1 LPDATGPCIAGLSLC
16 MDTFTLL
23 KYLTSF
29 AMPPASMAV
38 GLLLAGVLALVGLR
52 RFGMLVA
59 VLAIAETLVMS
70 FPPVAD
76 ALLGSLQDKA
86 RAAAAEAP
94 PCCYEAIVVLGGGV
108 TPAAPPFL
116 MEPDLADAADRV
128 WYAAQLYHRG
138 VARRIIVSGGSLL
151 AKNGGPATSEA
162 EAMRRFLI
170 DLGVPSEAIVSEGNS
185 LNTLENIR
193 NVRQM
198 VGDARVALVTSAYHM
213 PRALKI
219 ARQGNLNVG
228 AFPTDWRLP
237 PEARPSWDNWVP
249 SITAMAWSSIS
260 LREHIA
266 PLLDRRG
273 EI

>member
-1 LPDATGPCIAGLSLC
+1 
-16 MDTFTLL
+16 MDFFTVL
-23 KYLTSF
+23 KFLTQF

-38 GLLLAGVLALVGLR
+38 GLLLGGVLAMVGLR
-52 RFGMLVA
+52 RFAKLV
-59 VLAIAETLVMS
+59 VTLAIAETLVMS

-76 ALLGSLQDKA
+76 ALLGPLQDKA

-94 PCCYEAIVVLGGGV
+94 SCCYDAIVVLGGGM
-108 TPAAPPFL
+108 TPAVPPFL
-116 MEPDLADAADRV
+116 MEPDLSDAADCV
-128 WYAAQLYHRG
+128 WYAAKLFHRG
-138 VARRIIVSGGSLL
+138 VARRIIVSGGSMSPLT
-151 AKNGGPATSEA
+151 AGPATSEA
-162 EAMRRFLI
+162 EAMRRFLV
-170 DLGVPSEAIVSEGNS
+170 DLGVPAEAIVSEGNS

-193 NVRQM
+193 NVRAM
-198 VGDARVALVTSAYHM
+198 VGDGRVALVTSGYHM

-237 PEARPSWDNWVP
+237 AEARPSWENWVP
-249 SITAMAWSSIS
+249 SIAAMAWSSIS

-266 PLLDRRG
+266 LMLDRRG

>member
-1 LPDATGPCIAGLSLC
+1 

-23 KYLTSF
+23 KFLTQF

-38 GLLLAGVLALVGLR
+38 GLLLGGGLALVGLR

-59 VLAIAETLVMS
+59 ILAVAQTLVMS

-76 ALLGSLQDKA
+76 ALLEPLQDKA
-86 RAAAAEAP
+86 RMAAAQAP
-94 PCCYEAIVVLGGGV
+94 ACCYDAIVVLGGGI

-151 AKNGGPATSEA
+151 PLGGGPATTEA
-162 EAMRRFLI
+162 EAMRRFLV
-170 DLGVPSEAIVSEGNS
+170 DLGVPSDAIVSEGNS
-185 LNTLENIR
+185 MNTLENIR

-198 VGDARVALVTSAYHM
+198 VGEARVALVTSAFHM

-237 PEARPSWDNWVP
+237 PEARPSWEVWVP
-249 SITAMAWSSIS
+249 SIAAMAWSSIS

-266 PLLDRRG
+266 LLLDRRG
-273 EI
+273 EV

>member
-1 LPDATGPCIAGLSLC
+1 
-16 MDTFTLL
+16 MDPFTVL
-23 KYLTSF
+23 KFLTQF
-29 AMPPASMAV
+29 AMPPASMAA
-38 GLLLAGVLALVGLR
+38 GLLMGGVLVMVRLR
-52 RFGMLVA
+52 RFAMLVV

-76 ALLGSLQDKA
+76 ALLEPLQDKA
-86 RAAAAEAP
+86 RTAAAQAP
-94 PCCYEAIVVLGGGV
+94 ACCYDAIVVLGGGM

-116 MEPDLADAADRV
+116 MEPDLSDGADRI

-138 VARRIIVSGGSLL
+138 VARRIIVSGGSFVEQR
-151 AKNGGPATSEA
+151 GGPATSEA

-219 ARQGNLNVG
+219 ARRGNLNVG

-237 PEARPSWDNWVP
+237 PEARPSWENWVP
-249 SITAMAWSSIS
+249 SIAAMAWSSIS

-266 PLLDRRG
+266 LLLDRRG

>member
-1 LPDATGPCIAGLSLC
+1 
-16 MDTFTLL
+16 MDTFTVL
-23 KYLTSF
+23 KFLTQF

-38 GLLLAGVLALVGLR
+38 GLLLGGVLAMVGLR
-52 RFGMLVA
+52 RFGTLVVLVA
-59 VLAIAETLVMS
+59 VAETLVMS

-76 ALLGSLQDKA
+76 ALLEPLQDKA
-86 RAAAAEAP
+86 RAAAVQAP
-94 PCCYEAIVVLGGGV
+94 ACCYEAIVVLGGGI
-108 TPAAPPFL
+108 TPAAPPLL

-138 VARRIIVSGGSLL
+138 IARRIIVSGGSFVEQR
-151 AKNGGPATSEA
+151 GGPATSEA

-185 LNTLENIR
+185 LNTVENIR
-193 NVRQM
+193 NVRRM
-198 VGDARVALVTSAYHM
+198 VGDARVALITSAFHM

-219 ARQGNLNVG
+219 ARQGNLSVG

-237 PEARPSWDNWVP
+237 PEARPSWENWVP
-249 SITAMAWSSIS
+249 SIAAMAWSSTS

-266 PLLDRRG
+266 LLLDRRG

>member
-1 LPDATGPCIAGLSLC
+1 
-16 MDTFTLL
+16 MDFFTVL
-23 KYLTSF
+23 KFLTQF

-38 GLLLAGVLALVGLR
+38 GLLLGGALLMVGLR
-52 RFGMLVA
+52 RFGKLV
-59 VLAIAETLVMS
+59 VILAIAETLVMS
-70 FPPVAD
+70 FPPVSD
-76 ALLGSLQDKA
+76 ALLEPLQDKA

-94 PCCYEAIVVLGGGV
+94 ACCYEAIVVLGGGM
-108 TPAAPPFL
+108 TPAVPPFL
-116 MEPDLADAADRV
+116 MEPDLADASDRV
-128 WYAAQLYHRG
+128 WYAARLFHRG
-138 VARRIIVSGGSLL
+138 IARRIFVSGGSMSPLN
-151 AKNGGPATSEA
+151 AGPATSEA

-237 PEARPSWDNWVP
+237 PEARP
-249 SITAMAWSSIS
+249 
-260 LREHIA
+260 
-266 PLLDRRG
+266 DR
-273 EI
+273 

>member
-1 LPDATGPCIAGLSLC
+1 

-23 KYLTSF
+23 KYLTQF

-38 GLLLAGVLALVGLR
+38 GLLLGGILALVGLR
-52 RFGMLVA
+52 RLGVLVA
-59 VLAIAETLVMS
+59 ALAVGETLVMA
-70 FPPVAD
+70 FPPVSD
-76 ALLGSLQDKA
+76 ALLEPLQAKA

-94 PCCYEAIVVLGGGV
+94 ACCYDAIVVLGGGV

-116 MEPDLADAADRV
+116 MDPDLADAADRV
-128 WYAAQLYHRG
+128 WYAARLYHRG
-138 VARRIIVSGGSLL
+138 IARRVIVSGGSLL
-151 AKNGGPATSEA
+151 AGNSEPAKTEA
-162 EAMRRFLI
+162 EAMRRFLV

-185 LNTLENIR
+185 MNTLENIR

-198 VGDARVALVTSAYHM
+198 VGEARVALVTSAFHM

-237 PEARPSWDNWVP
+237 AEARPSWDNWVP
-249 SITAMAWSSIS
+249 SIAAMAWSSIS
-260 LREHIA
+260 LREHVA
-266 PLLDRRG
+266 LLLDRRG

>member
-1 LPDATGPCIAGLSLC
+1 L
-16 MDTFTLL
+16 
-23 KYLTSF
+23 
-29 AMPPASMAV
+29 
-38 GLLLAGVLALVGLR
+38 
-52 RFGMLVA
+52 LVA
-59 VLAIAETLVMS
+59 ALAIAQTLVMS

-76 ALLGSLQDKA
+76 ALLGPLQDKA
-86 RAAAAEAP
+86 RAAAAQAP
-94 PCCYEAIVVLGGGV
+94 PCCYDAIVVLGGGV

-138 VARRIIVSGGSLL
+138 IAQRIIVTGGSLL
-151 AKNGGPATSEA
+151 PLGGGLATTEA
-162 EAMRRFLI
+162 EGMRRFLV

-185 LNTLENIR
+185 LNTLENIH

-198 VGDARVALVTSAYHM
+198 VGEARAALVTSAYHM

-237 PEARPSWDNWVP
+237 PEARPSWENWVP
-249 SITAMAWSSIS
+249 SIAAMAWSSIS

-266 PLLDRRG
+266 LLLDRRG

>member
-1 LPDATGPCIAGLSLC
+1 
-16 MDTFTLL
+16 MDTFTVL
-23 KYLTSF
+23 KFLTYF
-29 AMPPASMAV
+29 AMPPASMAA
-38 GLLLAGVLALVGLR
+38 GLLLGGVLLMVGLR
-52 RFGMLVA
+52 RFGELVI
-59 VLAIAETLVMS
+59 VLAIAETLAMS

-76 ALLGSLQDKA
+76 ALLEPLQDKA

-94 PCCYEAIVVLGGGV
+94 ACCYEAIVVLGGGV
-108 TPAAPPFL
+108 TPAVPPFL

-128 WYAAQLYHRG
+128 WYAAKLYHRG

-151 AKNGGPATSEA
+151 AKNGGPATTEA
-162 EAMRRFLI
+162 EAMRRFLV

-193 NVRQM
+193 NLRAM
-198 VGDARVALVTSAYHM
+198 VGEARVALVTSAFHM

-237 PEARPSWDNWVP
+237 AAMRPSWENWVP
-249 SITAMAWSSIS
+249 SIAALAWSTTS

-266 PLLDRRG
+266 LMLDRRG
-273 EI
+273 VV

>member
-1 LPDATGPCIAGLSLC
+1 

-23 KYLTSF
+23 KFLTHF

-38 GLLLAGVLALVGLR
+38 GLLLGGVLAVVGLR
-52 RFGMLVA
+52 RFGMLV
-59 VLAIAETLVMS
+59 VLMAIAETLVMS

-76 ALLGSLQDKA
+76 ALLEPLQDKA
-86 RAAAAEAP
+86 RAAAAQAP
-94 PCCYEAIVVLGGGV
+94 ACCYDAIVVLGGGM

-116 MEPDLADAADRV
+116 TEPDLSDGADRI
-128 WYAAQLYHRG
+128 WHAAQLYHRG
-138 VARRIIVSGGSLL
+138 VARRVIVSGGSFVEQR
-151 AKNGGPATSEA
+151 GGPATSEA

-170 DLGVPSEAIVSEGNS
+170 DLGVPLEAIVSEGNS

-198 VGDARVALVTSAYHM
+198 VGDARVALITSAFHM

-237 PEARPSWDNWVP
+237 PEARPPWENWVP
-249 SITAMAWSSIS
+249 SIAAMAWSSIS

-266 PLLDRRG
+266 VLLDRRG

>member
-1 LPDATGPCIAGLSLC
+1 

-23 KYLTSF
+23 KYLTQF

-38 GLLLAGVLALVGLR
+38 GLLLGWILALVGLR
-52 RFGMLVA
+52 RLGVLVA
-59 VLAIAETLVMS
+59 ALAVAETLVMA
-70 FPPVAD
+70 FPPVSD
-76 ALLGSLQDKA
+76 ALLEPLQAKA

-94 PCCYEAIVVLGGGV
+94 ACCYDAIVVLGGGV
-108 TPAAPPFL
+108 TPAAPPYL

-128 WYAAQLYHRG
+128 WYGARLYHRG

-151 AKNGGPATSEA
+151 AENGNPAKTEA
-162 EAMRRFLI
+162 EAMRRFLV
-170 DLGVPSEAIVSEGNS
+170 DLGVPSDAIVSEDKS
-185 LNTLENIR
+185 MNTLGNIR

-198 VGDARVALVTSAYHM
+198 VGEARVALVTSAFHM
-213 PRALKI
+213 PRALKL

-237 PEARPSWDNWVP
+237 AAARPTWENWVP
-249 SITAMAWSSIS
+249 SVAALAWSSIS
-260 LREHIA
+260 LREHVA
-266 PLLDRRG
+266 LLLDRRG

>member
-1 LPDATGPCIAGLSLC
+1 
-16 MDTFTLL
+16 
-23 KYLTSF
+23 
-29 AMPPASMAV
+29 MPPASMAV
-38 GLLLAGVLALVGLR
+38 GLLLGGVLAAVGLR
-52 RFGMLVA
+52 RFGMVVA
-59 VLAIAETLVMS
+59 ALAVAQTLVMS

-76 ALLGSLQDKA
+76 ALLEPLQDKA
-86 RAAAAEAP
+86 RTAAAQAP
-94 PCCYEAIVVLGGGV
+94 ACCYDAIVVLGGGM

-116 MEPDLADAADRV
+116 MEPDLSDGADRI

-138 VARRIIVSGGSLL
+138 VARRIIVSGGSFVEQR
-151 AKNGGPATSEA
+151 GGPATSEA

-198 VGDARVALVTSAYHM
+198 VGDARVALITSAFHM

-237 PEARPSWDNWVP
+237 PEVRPSWENWVP
-249 SITAMAWSSIS
+249 SIAAMAWSSIS

-266 PLLDRRG
+266 LLLDRRR

>member
-1 LPDATGPCIAGLSLC
+1 
-16 MDTFTLL
+16 MLL
-23 KYLTSF
+23 
-29 AMPPASMAV
+29 
-38 GLLLAGVLALVGLR
+38 GGVLAMVGLR

-59 VLAIAETLVMS
+59 ALAVGQTLVMS

-76 ALLGSLQDKA
+76 ALLDPLQDKA
-86 RAAAAEAP
+86 RAAAAQAP
-94 PCCYEAIVVLGGGV
+94 ACCYDAIVVLGGGM

-116 MEPDLADAADRV
+116 MEPDLSDGADRI

-138 VARRIIVSGGSLL
+138 IARRIIVSGGSFVEQR
-151 AKNGGPATSEA
+151 GGPATSEA

-198 VGDARVALVTSAYHM
+198 VGDARVALITSAFHM

-237 PEARPSWDNWVP
+237 PEARPPWENWVP
-249 SITAMAWSSIS
+249 SIAAMAWSSIS

-266 PLLDRRG
+266 LLLDRRG

>member
-1 LPDATGPCIAGLSLC
+1 
-16 MDTFTLL
+16 MDFFTVL
-23 KYLTSF
+23 KFLTQF

-38 GLLLAGVLALVGLR
+38 GLVLGGVLAMVGLR
-52 RFGMLVA
+52 RFGKLVIA
-59 VLAIAETLVMS
+59 LAIAETLVMS

-76 ALLGSLQDKA
+76 ALLEPLQDKA
-86 RAAAAEAP
+86 RAAAAEGP
-94 PCCYEAIVVLGGGV
+94 SCCYDAIVVLGGGI

-116 MEPDLADAADRV
+116 MEPDLSDGADRV

-138 VARRIIVSGGSLL
+138 VARRIVVSGGSFVEQR
-151 AKNGGPATSEA
+151 GGPATSEA

-170 DLGVPSEAIVSEGNS
+170 DLGVPLEAIVSEGNS

-198 VGDARVALVTSAYHM
+198 VGEAPVALVTSAYHM

-237 PEARPSWDNWVP
+237 AEARPSWENWVP
-249 SITAMAWSSIS
+249 SIAAMAWSSIS

-266 PLLDRRG
+266 LMLDRRG
-273 EI
+273 DI